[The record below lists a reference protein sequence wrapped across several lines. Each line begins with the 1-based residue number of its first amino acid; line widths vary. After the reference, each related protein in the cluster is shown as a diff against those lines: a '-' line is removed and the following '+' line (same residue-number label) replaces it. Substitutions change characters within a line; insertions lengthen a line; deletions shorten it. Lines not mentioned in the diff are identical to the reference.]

1 MSDYTK
7 ATNFTVKDS
16 LPSGNSA
23 KIIKGSEFDAEFNAI
38 AVAVAT
44 KVDATGGTGAAEIPS
59 GTELQRPSVPAAGM
73 FRFNADFGSFEGYD
87 GSAWAGVGGASG
99 GAGNPFVYLND
110 QTVSADYT
118 MPADQNGS
126 STGPLTINS
135 GVTVT
140 ISSGARWVIL

>member
-7 ATNFTVKDS
+7 TTNFTVKDG
-16 LPSGNSA
+16 LASGNPA
-23 KIIKGSEFDAEFNAI
+23 KVIKGSEFDVEFDAI
-38 AVAVAT
+38 ATAVAT
-44 KVDATGGTGAAEIPS
+44 KVDATSGTGAAEIPS
-59 GTELQRPSVPAAGM
+59 GTEAQRPAVPAAGM

-87 GSAWAGVGGASG
+87 GTAWSGVGGASG